1 MKTKDLVLIAFY
13 SALFGVL
20 EYITVTFS
28 LFKMPQGGSVSISV
42 IALILASYHLG
53 VMKSLIVSLISFL
66 FMFMVEPPVILN
78 ASQFMFD
85 YIIAYMVYSL
95 SVLIPD
101 LKAGGLALPLG
112 VIFSNFL
119 RFMCH
124 NIAGWVFFAEYYP
137 GNVLWGVMAYN
148 AVYMVPT
155 MIVSFIIV
163 TLVRPKLEKNF

>member
-1 MKTKDLVLIAFY
+1 M
-13 SALFGVL
+13 
-20 EYITVTFS
+20 
-28 LFKMPQGGSVSISV
+28 
-42 IALILASYHLG
+42 
-53 VMKSLIVSLISFL
+53 
-66 FMFMVEPPVILN
+66 
-78 ASQFMFD
+78 
-85 YIIAYMVYSL
+85 
-95 SVLIPD
+95 
-101 LKAGGLALPLG
+101 KAGGLVLPLG

-137 GNVLWGVMAYN
+137 GDVLWGVMAYN